1 MVTVTTMSSKC
12 LLAAGLVSA
21 IVGAAE
27 SARASGLLV
36 ARFGGEWGHPM
47 SGDLWSMYYN
57 PAGLSLLGG
66 TKLAL
71 SGTFALRMLDYTR
84 AEGAIDNILTDP
96 DIGSGTPQ
104 GAGVAANSGD
114 ASLTNFLVSPFL
126 GIGTDFG
133 VEGLGV
139 ALGFYVPMGGQ
150 SKWDKAPS
158 QEGIPGAEDG
168 TQRWWVIEGSSR
180 SMYAT
185 LAAGYRIEPLRLSIG
200 LGVNVVFTAIDNLQ
214 ARNIDGTDTLTTNG
228 DLQEGR
234 AHTQV
239 SSIDLSLGA
248 GLLWEPVDNLFIG
261 LSYQSQPGF
270 GEQRLTGT
278 VDMILGGGPYPADP
292 TIQAELRQSL
302 PDVVRF
308 GVRYGEPECWEVRA
322 FMDWARWSV
331 LEEQCVLNS
340 ETDGRSCDGAAPPG
354 KLIIN
359 PRNWKDAWGVRAGG
373 SWWPTQGIELVLGG
387 GYDGTSVPD
396 SMVEPAYYDAEKV
409 SVTVG
414 GKFDLVKD
422 SFQLFASFSQ
432 IIYFDRDID
441 PRGRVPK
448 DPNNPDAGT
457 ISDIESIG
465 LLESR
470 RLPDSSG
477 LYKQSISVLEI
488 GLMLA
493 F

>member
-1 MVTVTTMSSKC
+1 MAPTRSRPTEISKK
-12 LLAAGLVSA
+12 
-21 IVGAAE
+21 
-27 SARASGLLV
+27 V
-36 ARFGGEWGHPM
+36 AR
-47 SGDLWSMYYN
+47 
-57 PAGLSLLGG
+57 
-66 TKLAL
+66 
-71 SGTFALRMLDYTR
+71 TR
-84 AEGAIDNILTDP
+84 TRP
-96 DIGSGTPQ
+96 
-104 GAGVAANSGD
+104 
-114 ASLTNFLVSPFL
+114 
-126 GIGTDFG
+126 
-133 VEGLGV
+133 
-139 ALGFYVPMGGQ
+139 
-150 SKWDKAPS
+150 
-158 QEGIPGAEDG
+158 
-168 TQRWWVIEGSSR
+168 
-180 SMYAT
+180 
-185 LAAGYRIEPLRLSIG
+185 
-200 LGVNVVFTAIDNLQ
+200 
-214 ARNIDGTDTLTTNG
+214 
-228 DLQEGR
+228 
-234 AHTQV
+234 
-239 SSIDLSLGA
+239 IDLSLGA

-432 IIYFDRDID
+432 IILSIATSTRVVAC
-441 PRGRVPK
+441 PRIAATRPRVR
-448 DPNNPDAGT
+448 
-457 ISDIESIG
+457 SDIESIG

-477 LYKQSISVLEI
+477 LYKQLISVLDI
-488 GLMLA
+488 WAHAGLLRGCTR
-493 F
+493 